1 MIKKVNPK
9 IKISISKIPYLKFD
23 EKGLIVAIVQDTK
36 TKKVL
41 MVAYM
46 SRESLKIT
54 LKEKRT
60 CFYSRSRQCLW
71 RKGDTSGNIQKVKK
85 IYYDCDK
92 DALLIEVDQKGPAC
106 HTGEKSC
113 FFRRLI

>member
-1 MIKKVNPK
+1 MIKKVNPRVK
-9 IKISISKIPYLKFD
+9 VSIPKIPYLKFD

-92 DALLIEVDQKGPAC
+92 DALLLEVDQKGAAC
-106 HTGEKSC
+106 HTGKKSC

>member
-1 MIKKVNPK
+1 MSEPK
-9 IKISISKIPYLKFD
+9 AETVQVSDLKYD
-23 EKGLIVAIVQDTK
+23 DKGLIVSIVQDKDTK
-36 TKKVL
+36 EVL

-46 SRESLKIT
+46 NEESLGIT

-60 CFYSRSRQCLW
+60 CFYSRSRKVLW
-71 RKGDTSGNIQKVKK
+71 RKGETSGNVQKVES

-92 DALLIEVDQKGPAC
+92 DALLVNVAQTGPAC

-113 FFRRLI
+113 FFRRLDK